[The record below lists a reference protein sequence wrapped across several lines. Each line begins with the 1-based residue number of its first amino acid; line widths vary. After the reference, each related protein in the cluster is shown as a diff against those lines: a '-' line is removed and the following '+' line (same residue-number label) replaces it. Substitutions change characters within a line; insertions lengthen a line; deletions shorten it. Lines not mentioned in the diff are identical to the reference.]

1 MMSWLQWTT
10 LVMQVWILFMV
21 AGSSWY
27 AFQTKKNIGKA
38 LQAFYEYRRE
48 IAWMTARIE
57 ALEQRAMGQGNV
69 RAEAS
74 RGK

>member
-1 MMSWLQWTT
+1 MIQWTT
-10 LVMQVWILFMV
+10 LALQIWILFMV

-48 IAWMTARIE
+48 VAWLVARIE
-57 ALEQRAMGQGNV
+57 VLEQKAKGPGNG
-69 RAEAS
+69 RAENG